1 MRDAQIKCR
10 VQNRLFG
17 LMRCVIAEIVPQA
30 QGYSGQF
37 QAGLAAAVVNHF
49 VVTGF
54 GGDICHARAPM
65 VGTFSNGGGEKSSP
79 FRRRVE
85 EYQYGTAQ
93 DGLDLGQGV

>member
-30 QGYSGQF
+30 QGYGGQF

-54 GGDICHARAPM
+54 GGDICHLARSYACHLFQW
-65 VGTFSNGGGEKSSP
+65 GRGKIQP
-79 FRRRVE
+79 FPE
-85 EYQYGTAQ
+85 AG
-93 DGLDLGQGV
+93 